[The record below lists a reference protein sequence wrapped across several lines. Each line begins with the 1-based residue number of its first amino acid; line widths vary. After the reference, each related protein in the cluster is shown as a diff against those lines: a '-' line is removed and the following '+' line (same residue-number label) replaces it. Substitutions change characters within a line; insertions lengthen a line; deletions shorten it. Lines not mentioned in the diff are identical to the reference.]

1 MSNANIFNTLMPL
14 NVGDI
19 AGGPLYATQ
28 FSYDIYTNE
37 LIYVSFVGY
46 KTAVDKVNEAIIKS
60 RDTVN
65 LRCKSAYA
73 VKNRGAQYIMD
84 TYKNSDSD
92 LVHATI
98 FKKDYSRMDSDAEE
112 FTLYMY
118 VKEDD
123 IDKTN
128 RLKELLYD
136 KLYKYSSVP
145 LLEEWIDYIYNKITD
160 DRLLREMR
168 TLLCETT
175 PEVQIFKYV
184 GNQESLKTII
194 QEGLK
199 SQAIS
204 IKGNN
209 DPSILLDGVHGLND
223 YLSIF
228 GSMLAEKIQNK
239 FKPKFIPGTD
249 EYSKYMNNIDDFIHH
264 KGVEMYEAQMA
275 TVQSVANNWKVNH
288 HSFIVGEMGTGK
300 TLQSGSACYVHNGNK
315 NKGFNAIVMC
325 PSHLVEK
332 WKSEMERYVPNAK
345 GYIIHNLDELL
356 EIENKLRNKNRVENM
371 FVIMS
376 KEIAKLGFDER
387 PAVIW
392 SKSKRCF
399 VCPECGQPVFKIENR
414 QMSPYSRR
422 KTKVKVNLTE
432 EDFTKQF
439 SYNMKCANTLR
450 VWDKEKKQY
459 VEKTC
464 NANLWTALNRDDQ
477 THGWIKLGEAGWIRM
492 QHITELTEKYM
503 AKEKLD
509 KKESALFNKL
519 FDQYTFFQENG
530 YYNITY
536 KGPKKYPIANY
547 IHERMKGVFGYL
559 LLDEAHLLMNNSL
572 QGHAAH
578 LLMRS
583 ADHTAL
589 LTGTLLNGYASN
601 IFYTLFRVCPNIMKQ
616 EGFRYEDEMEFAR
629 IFGVTSRE
637 TTLEIQR
644 GRASSIG
651 NAKEKKLP
659 GVSPLIFTKFLLNL
673 TAFITLDQM
682 TEGLPDYE
690 EIPIGIEMDQETKQ
704 GYDAIQDFFRQ
715 RCGRFDGQSRKI
727 MSSMIKLMTQYPD
740 APHCKKYV
748 LNPDTGDVE
757 YESVPLAKTIRN
769 KEQKLLEIIQEK
781 IANGEK
787 VLVYYNT
794 VNTTD
799 IGDHLCSYLASEDI
813 KSFELKASVK
823 AEKRMEYITKEV
835 NKGAQVM
842 ITNPSLVETGLDLLD
857 FTTIIFYQIGYNL
870 STMRQAS
877 RRSWRLSQTKD
888 IQVYFFYYM
897 GTIQEQALSLMAT
910 KLQAAQTIEG
920 NFSEEGL
927 KAMSNNE
934 DVLTQIANNVVD
946 GIKQVVDLEA
956 FKSARYVKEQSN
968 IVREHHK
975 QLNQLIIKMD
985 NNGKRLVFNEN
996 SDELVSNKNAQVN
1009 NSLNLS
1015 SKKLISLINR

>member
-1 MSNANIFNTLMPL
+1 MSNANKYSTLMPL
-14 NVGDI
+14 SVGDI

-28 FSYDIYTNE
+28 LSYDIYTNE
-37 LIYVSFVGY
+37 LVYVSFVGY
-46 KTAVDKVNEAIIKS
+46 KTAVDKVNDALIKS
-60 RDTVN
+60 RDVVN
-65 LRCKSAYA
+65 IRCKSIYCT
-73 VKNRGAQYIMD
+73 KPRGAQYVME
-84 TYKNSDSD
+84 THKNSDSD

-98 FKKDYSRMDSDAEE
+98 FRKDFTRMDSNAEE
-112 FTLYMY
+112 FGLYMY
-118 VKEDD
+118 VKENDPN
-123 IDKTN
+123 KVA

-145 LLEEWIDYIYNKITD
+145 LLEEWVDYIYNNITNN
-160 DRLLREMR
+160 RLLREMR
-168 TLLCETT
+168 TILNEDT
-175 PEVQIFKYV
+175 PEIEIFKYV
-184 GNQESLKTII
+184 GNQESLKNII

-199 SQAIS
+199 SGSIN

-209 DPSILLDGVHGLND
+209 DPSILLSDINGLND

-264 KGVEMYEAQMA
+264 KGVELYEAQMGV
-275 TVQSVANNWKVNH
+275 VQSVANNWKINH

-300 TLQSGSACYVHNGNK
+300 TLQSGAACYVHNANK
-315 NKGFNAIVMC
+315 NKGFNAMIMC

-332 WKSEMERYVPNAK
+332 WKSEMEKYVPNAK

-356 EIENKLRNKNRVENM
+356 EIENKLRDGNRIENM
-371 FVIMS
+371 FIIMS

-387 PAVIW
+387 PAVVW

-414 QMSPYSRR
+414 QQPYSRR
-422 KTKVKVNLTE
+422 KVKVKVNLTE
-432 EDFTKQF
+432 EDFVKQF
-439 SYNMKCANTLR
+439 AHNMKCANTVK

-459 VEKTC
+459 VDKTC
-464 NANLWTALNRDDQ
+464 GANLWTALNRDDQ
-477 THGWIKLGEAGWIRM
+477 SHGWIKLGEAGWIRM

-509 KKESALFNKL
+509 KRETSLFNKL
-519 FDQYTFFQENG
+519 FDQYTFFQEHG

-578 LLMRS
+578 LLMK
-583 ADHTAL
+583 ATDHTAL

-601 IFYTLFRVCPNIMKQ
+601 IFYTLFRVCPNIMIQ

-637 TTLEIQR
+637 STLEISR
-644 GRASSIG
+644 GRASSVG
-651 NAKEKKLP
+651 STREKKLP

-682 TEGLPDYE
+682 TEGLPNYE
-690 EIPIGIEMDQETKQ
+690 EIPIGIEMDAQTAQ
-704 GYDAIQDFFRQ
+704 GYQQIRDFFTQ
-715 RCGRFDGQSRKI
+715 RVGGFNGQTKKI

-740 APHCKKYV
+740 APHCKRYV

-757 YESVPLAKTIRN
+757 YESTPLEKSIRN
-769 KEQKLLEIIQEK
+769 KEEKLLEIVKEK
-781 IANGEK
+781 LANGEK

-799 IGDHLCSYLASEDI
+799 LGEHLCSYLASEDI
-813 KSFELKASVK
+813 KAFELKANVK
-823 AEKRMEYITKEV
+823 AEKRMEYINKEV
-835 NKGAQVM
+835 AKGAQVM
-842 ITNPSLVETGLDLLD
+842 ITNPSLVETGLDLLE
-857 FTTIIFYQIGYNL
+857 FTTIIFFQIGYNL

-888 IQVYFFYYM
+888 IQVYFFYYYQ
-897 GTIQEQALSLMAT
+897 TIQEQALSLMAT

-934 DVLTQIANNVVD
+934 DMLTQIANNVID
-946 GIKQVVDLEA
+946 GIRQVVDLDA

-968 IVREHHK
+968 SVREHNK
-975 QLNQLIIKMD
+975 QLSQLQIKM
-985 NNGKRLVFNEN
+985 NSEGKRLVFNEN
-996 SDELVSNKNAQVN
+996 SDEFVSNKNAQVN

-1015 SKKLISLINR
+1015 SKSLLALLNR

>member
-1 MSNANIFNTLMPL
+1 
-14 NVGDI
+14 
-19 AGGPLYATQ
+19 
-28 FSYDIYTNE
+28 
-37 LIYVSFVGY
+37 
-46 KTAVDKVNEAIIKS
+46 
-60 RDTVN
+60 
-65 LRCKSAYA
+65 
-73 VKNRGAQYIMD
+73 
-84 TYKNSDSD
+84 
-92 LVHATI
+92 
-98 FKKDYSRMDSDAEE
+98 
-112 FTLYMY
+112 
-118 VKEDD
+118 
-123 IDKTN
+123 
-128 RLKELLYD
+128 
-136 KLYKYSSVP
+136 
-145 LLEEWIDYIYNKITD
+145 
-160 DRLLREMR
+160 
-168 TLLCETT
+168 
-175 PEVQIFKYV
+175 
-184 GNQESLKTII
+184 
-194 QEGLK
+194 
-199 SQAIS
+199 
-204 IKGNN
+204 
-209 DPSILLDGVHGLND
+209 
-223 YLSIF
+223 
-228 GSMLAEKIQNK
+228 
-239 FKPKFIPGTD
+239 
-249 EYSKYMNNIDDFIHH
+249 
-264 KGVEMYEAQMA
+264 
-275 TVQSVANNWKVNH
+275 
-288 HSFIVGEMGTGK
+288 
-300 TLQSGSACYVHNGNK
+300 
-315 NKGFNAIVMC
+315 
-325 PSHLVEK
+325 
-332 WKSEMERYVPNAK
+332 
-345 GYIIHNLDELL
+345 
-356 EIENKLRNKNRVENM
+356 
-371 FVIMS
+371 
-376 KEIAKLGFDER
+376 
-387 PAVIW
+387 
-392 SKSKRCF
+392 
-399 VCPECGQPVFKIENR
+399 
-414 QMSPYSRR
+414 
-422 KTKVKVNLTE
+422 
-432 EDFTKQF
+432 
-439 SYNMKCANTLR
+439 
-450 VWDKEKKQY
+450 
-459 VEKTC
+459 
-464 NANLWTALNRDDQ
+464 
-477 THGWIKLGEAGWIRM
+477 
-492 QHITELTEKYM
+492 
-503 AKEKLD
+503 
-509 KKESALFNKL
+509 
-519 FDQYTFFQENG
+519 
-530 YYNITY
+530 
-536 KGPKKYPIANY
+536 
-547 IHERMKGVFGYL
+547 
-559 LLDEAHLLMNNSL
+559 
-572 QGHAAH
+572 
-578 LLMRS
+578 MRS

-644 GRASSIG
+644 GRANSIG

-757 YESVPLAKTIRN
+757 YESVPLTKTIRN

-799 IGDHLCSYLASEDI
+799 IGDHLCSYLASENI
-813 KSFELKASVK
+813 KAFELKASVK

>member
-1 MSNANIFNTLMPL
+1 
-14 NVGDI
+14 
-19 AGGPLYATQ
+19 
-28 FSYDIYTNE
+28 
-37 LIYVSFVGY
+37 
-46 KTAVDKVNEAIIKS
+46 
-60 RDTVN
+60 
-65 LRCKSAYA
+65 
-73 VKNRGAQYIMD
+73 
-84 TYKNSDSD
+84 
-92 LVHATI
+92 
-98 FKKDYSRMDSDAEE
+98 
-112 FTLYMY
+112 
-118 VKEDD
+118 
-123 IDKTN
+123 
-128 RLKELLYD
+128 
-136 KLYKYSSVP
+136 
-145 LLEEWIDYIYNKITD
+145 
-160 DRLLREMR
+160 
-168 TLLCETT
+168 
-175 PEVQIFKYV
+175 
-184 GNQESLKTII
+184 
-194 QEGLK
+194 
-199 SQAIS
+199 
-204 IKGNN
+204 
-209 DPSILLDGVHGLND
+209 
-223 YLSIF
+223 
-228 GSMLAEKIQNK
+228 
-239 FKPKFIPGTD
+239 
-249 EYSKYMNNIDDFIHH
+249 
-264 KGVEMYEAQMA
+264 
-275 TVQSVANNWKVNH
+275 
-288 HSFIVGEMGTGK
+288 
-300 TLQSGSACYVHNGNK
+300 
-315 NKGFNAIVMC
+315 
-325 PSHLVEK
+325 
-332 WKSEMERYVPNAK
+332 
-345 GYIIHNLDELL
+345 
-356 EIENKLRNKNRVENM
+356 
-371 FVIMS
+371 
-376 KEIAKLGFDER
+376 
-387 PAVIW
+387 
-392 SKSKRCF
+392 
-399 VCPECGQPVFKIENR
+399 
-414 QMSPYSRR
+414 
-422 KTKVKVNLTE
+422 
-432 EDFTKQF
+432 
-439 SYNMKCANTLR
+439 
-450 VWDKEKKQY
+450 
-459 VEKTC
+459 
-464 NANLWTALNRDDQ
+464 
-477 THGWIKLGEAGWIRM
+477 
-492 QHITELTEKYM
+492 
-503 AKEKLD
+503 
-509 KKESALFNKL
+509 
-519 FDQYTFFQENG
+519 
-530 YYNITY
+530 
-536 KGPKKYPIANY
+536 
-547 IHERMKGVFGYL
+547 
-559 LLDEAHLLMNNSL
+559 
-572 QGHAAH
+572 
-578 LLMRS
+578 
-583 ADHTAL
+583 
-589 LTGTLLNGYASN
+589 
-601 IFYTLFRVCPNIMKQ
+601 
-616 EGFRYEDEMEFAR
+616 MEFAR

-757 YESVPLAKTIRN
+757 YESIPLAKTIRN

-799 IGDHLCSYLASEDI
+799 IGDHLCSYLASENI
-813 KSFELKASVK
+813 KAFELKASVK

>member
-1 MSNANIFNTLMPL
+1 MKA
-14 NVGDI
+14 
-19 AGGPLYATQ
+19 
-28 FSYDIYTNE
+28 
-37 LIYVSFVGY
+37 
-46 KTAVDKVNEAIIKS
+46 
-60 RDTVN
+60 
-65 LRCKSAYA
+65 
-73 VKNRGAQYIMD
+73 
-84 TYKNSDSD
+84 
-92 LVHATI
+92 
-98 FKKDYSRMDSDAEE
+98 
-112 FTLYMY
+112 
-118 VKEDD
+118 
-123 IDKTN
+123 
-128 RLKELLYD
+128 
-136 KLYKYSSVP
+136 
-145 LLEEWIDYIYNKITD
+145 
-160 DRLLREMR
+160 
-168 TLLCETT
+168 
-175 PEVQIFKYV
+175 
-184 GNQESLKTII
+184 
-194 QEGLK
+194 
-199 SQAIS
+199 
-204 IKGNN
+204 
-209 DPSILLDGVHGLND
+209 
-223 YLSIF
+223 
-228 GSMLAEKIQNK
+228 
-239 FKPKFIPGTD
+239 
-249 EYSKYMNNIDDFIHH
+249 
-264 KGVEMYEAQMA
+264 
-275 TVQSVANNWKVNH
+275 
-288 HSFIVGEMGTGK
+288 
-300 TLQSGSACYVHNGNK
+300 
-315 NKGFNAIVMC
+315 
-325 PSHLVEK
+325 
-332 WKSEMERYVPNAK
+332 AK
-345 GYIIHNLDELL
+345 HCL
-356 EIENKLRNKNRVENM
+356 
-371 FVIMS
+371 
-376 KEIAKLGFDER
+376 
-387 PAVIW
+387 
-392 SKSKRCF
+392 
-399 VCPECGQPVFKIENR
+399 
-414 QMSPYSRR
+414 
-422 KTKVKVNLTE
+422 
-432 EDFTKQF
+432 
-439 SYNMKCANTLR
+439 
-450 VWDKEKKQY
+450 
-459 VEKTC
+459 
-464 NANLWTALNRDDQ
+464 
-477 THGWIKLGEAGWIRM
+477 
-492 QHITELTEKYM
+492 
-503 AKEKLD
+503 
-509 KKESALFNKL
+509 
-519 FDQYTFFQENG
+519 
-530 YYNITY
+530 
-536 KGPKKYPIANY
+536 
-547 IHERMKGVFGYL
+547 
-559 LLDEAHLLMNNSL
+559 
-572 QGHAAH
+572 
-578 LLMRS
+578 
-583 ADHTAL
+583 L

-601 IFYTLFRVCPNIMKQ
+601 IFYTLFRVCPNVMVQ

-757 YESVPLAKTIRN
+757 YESVPLTKTIRN

-799 IGDHLCSYLASEDI
+799 IGDHLCSYLASENI
-813 KSFELKASVK
+813 KAFELKASVK